1 MTLSHVTS
9 RLGLFAGAIAFTSIL
24 GTSILGFAAAQ
35 AQAAKAP
42 YYQVEL
48 NQALSAPKNKMVKG
62 SFFRCAGNTCASN
75 SDSASAKN
83 MCVWVAREFGEVK
96 SFQAGK
102 RILTAD
108 ELAKC
113 NKK

>member
-9 RLGLFAGAIAFTSIL
+9 RLGILAGAVAFTSIL
-24 GTSILGFAAAQ
+24 GGAALQ
-35 AQAAKAP
+35 AQAAKTP

-48 NQALSAPKNKMVKG
+48 NQALSSPKNKLVNG
-62 SFFRCAGNTCASN
+62 SFFRCAANVCTSTSDAS
-75 SDSASAKN
+75 SPKN

-102 RILTAD
+102 RTFSAD